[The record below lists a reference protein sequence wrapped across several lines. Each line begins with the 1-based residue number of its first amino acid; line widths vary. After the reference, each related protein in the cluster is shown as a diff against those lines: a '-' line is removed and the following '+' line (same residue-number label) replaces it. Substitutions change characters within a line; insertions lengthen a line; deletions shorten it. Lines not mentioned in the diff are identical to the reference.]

1 MESAWKTAARAWW
14 ERMRKA
20 EHERDELLQKLE
32 GLQKAAESVQKETRE
47 DKTLVARN
55 QNLVE
60 SIKLLETAH
69 IRLKKKLSDVQLEK
83 RSLEAETNDMRRT
96 FLEISTNAQLERRDL
111 EDLRMQLSGNT
122 GEFAALAARIAE
134 ADAKHPRDLADGRE
148 QWASESARILLD
160 ARRLLSKNNTW
171 ANALICEVAEAIE
184 ALTSGDMERFADEL
198 LDVATVA
205 MRARRAVRE
214 RVK

>member
-1 MESAWKTAARAWW
+1 MNENTWKQSARAWW
-14 ERMRKA
+14 QRLNEERAKSA
-20 EHERDELLQKLE
+20 ELLQKLE
-32 GLQKAAESVQKETRE
+32 ELQKAAESAQKETCE

-111 EDLRMQLSGNT
+111 ADLRMQLSGNP

-134 ADAKHPRDLADGRE
+134 ADKKHPRDLKDAESHDRE
-148 QWASESARILLD
+148 SLLQYSR
-160 ARRLLSKNNTW
+160 RRLRDAPTW
-171 ANALICEVAEAIE
+171 ENALRCEQEE
-184 ALTSGDMERFADEL
+184 ALAEIASRNYERFADEL

-205 MRARRAVRE
+205 MRWRRAVME
-214 RVK
+214 RTK

>member
-1 MESAWKTAARAWW
+1 MMESAWKSAARAWW
-14 ERMRKA
+14 ERMRNA

-32 GLQKAAESVQKETRE
+32 GLQKAAESAQKETRE

-69 IRLKKKLSDVQLEK
+69 IRLKNKLSEVQLEK

-111 EDLRMQLSGNT
+111 EDLRMQPSGNP
-122 GEFAALAARIAE
+122 GEFADLAARIAE
-134 ADAKHPRDLADGRE
+134 ADAKHPRDLKDAESHDRE
-148 QWASESARILLD
+148 SLLQY
-160 ARRLLSKNNTW
+160 ARRRLRDVQTW
-171 ANALICEVAEAIE
+171 ENALRCEQEE
-184 ALTSGDMERFADEL
+184 ALAEIASRNYERFADEL

-205 MRARRAVRE
+205 MRWRRAVME
-214 RVK
+214 RAK